1 MSNIIKLLP
10 DHIANQI
17 AAGEVIQRPASV
29 VKELME
35 NSIDA
40 GADHIQLILKDSGKQ
55 LIQVVDNGKGMN
67 PEDARLAFERHATSK
82 ISSGEDL
89 FNIRTMGFRG
99 EALASIAA
107 VARVELITRQE
118 AEDLGTR
125 IMIEGSEV
133 SSQEPVAA
141 LAGTSISVKNLFY
154 NIPARRKFLKS
165 DRVELR
171 HIIQEFERIALGF
184 PEIRFSLH
192 NDDSEL
198 MKLPSGNLKERILNV
213 FGKNLG
219 DKLFPISET
228 TDFLRLKGFAVKPQF
243 CKKSRKEQFLFLNNR
258 YFKSG
263 YLHHA
268 VKGAYEG
275 LLGADEQPSYFV
287 YFEMDPTMVD
297 VNVHP
302 TKQEVKFQDERIVY
316 NLLRVTI
323 RHGLGKHQLTPTL
336 DFDVEGGERLIAGGN
351 IAGGSPARPPHR
363 DGASPSSGGG
373 SYQSSVPRRDKED
386 GDNWAQIFE
395 GIRKD
400 LTEQPGADQMKLDTG
415 NKKEVFS
422 EFFQVLQR
430 YVAVKTDRGI
440 ALIDQQR
447 AHEQILY
454 EQFLKS
460 IEREEGNSQS
470 LLFPKTIEMAASEAA
485 LLQELLPALQ
495 KTGLQIEHFG
505 GNSFVIHGRPAIWTR
520 EMEEEE
526 MLSEI
531 LENYRMKGDYK
542 DLAKRIAFSMAR
554 SLRIQGKRVL
564 SETEKSVLIEKMLV
578 ETPNLDLIH
587 KKVVVTLDE
596 EALSKLF
603 KS

>member
-35 NSIDA
+35 NSIDS
-40 GADHIQLILKDSGKQ
+40 GANHIQLILKDSGKQ

-118 AEDLGTR
+118 GEELGTR
-125 IMIEGSEV
+125 ILIEGSEV
-133 SSQEPVAA
+133 SSQEPAAA
-141 LAGTSISVKNLFY
+141 LSGTSISVKNLFY

-184 PEIRFSLH
+184 PQIEFSLH

-198 MKLPSGNLKERILNV
+198 MKLPGGNLKERILNV

-228 TDFLRLKGFAVKPQF
+228 TDFLTLKGFAVKPQF

-275 LLGADEQPSYFV
+275 LLTADEQPSYFI
-287 YFEMDPTMVD
+287 FFDIDPTLVD

-302 TKQEVKFQDERIVY
+302 TKQEVKFQDERIIY

-336 DFDVEGGERLIAGGN
+336 DFDLERGERLIASGHISDHAPNAASTSGK
-351 IAGGSPARPPHR
+351 
-363 DGASPSSGGG
+363 ASPSPSGG
-373 SYQSSVPRRDKED
+373 SFQPSAPRREKED

-400 LTEQPGADQMKLDTG
+400 LTEQPGADQMKLETG
-415 NKKEVFS
+415 EKKEVFS
-422 EFFQVLQR
+422 GFFQVLQR
-430 YVAVKTDRGI
+430 YVVIKTDRGVV
-440 ALIDQQR
+440 LINQQR

-460 IEREEGNSQS
+460 IENEEGTSQN

-485 LLQELLPALQ
+485 LLQELVPDLQ

-526 MLSEI
+526 MLTEI
-531 LENYRMKGDYK
+531 LENYRIKGEYR

-554 SLRIQGKRVL
+554 SLRIPGKKVL
-564 SETEKSVLIEKMLV
+564 SETEMSVLISKMLV
-578 ETPNLDLIH
+578 EKPHLDLIH
-587 KKVVVTLDE
+587 KKTVVTLDE